1 MFLWTSVYSNMI
13 ILQNSTSFPLFPP
26 ADKLLHLTALL
37 ELQYGSACSVTN
49 II

>member
-1 MFLWTSVYSNMI
+1 MDISVQQYDYPPE
-13 ILQNSTSFPLFPP
+13 LHLFPPFLP